1 MTKETP
7 KCIIFD
13 CDGTLVDSEDV
24 TNRIIAEM
32 AGELGITMSGAEAT
46 SIFGGKTIDEVL
58 YKMREL
64 SGNEVP
70 DGWLERLIKNVSLAW
85 KKELV
90 PVEGAQ
96 DLLKTLSIP
105 ICVASNGEPLHVRE
119 SLELTG
125 LIDFF
130 EDRIYT
136 ASDIGIPKP
145 APDLFLYAAKK
156 MGFEPS
162 ECVVVED
169 SITGVMAAVRAKMK
183 VYALIKL
190 YSAEDLQNT
199 GAIPIGSLKDL
210 INLLSK

>member
-85 KKELV
+85 KKELI

-96 DLLKTLSIP
+96 DLLKSLSIP
-105 ICVASNGEPLHVRE
+105 ICVLNRIKSAFWICGVRLV
-119 SLELTG
+119 SG
-125 LIDFF
+125 SVI
-130 EDRIYT
+130 
-136 ASDIGIPKP
+136 SPM
-145 APDLFLYAAKK
+145 KK
-156 MGFEPS
+156 
-162 ECVVVED
+162 
-169 SITGVMAAVRAKMK
+169 I
-183 VYALIKL
+183 I
-190 YSAEDLQNT
+190 
-199 GAIPIGSLKDL
+199 
-210 INLLSK
+210 

>member
-1 MTKETP
+1 MIP

-46 SIFGGKTIDEVL
+46 TMFVGKTLDEVM
-58 YKMREL
+58 YQMREL

-70 DGWLERLIKNVSLAW
+70 KDWRKRLIKKVRMAW

-90 PVEGAQ
+90 PVDGAQ
-96 DLLKTLSIP
+96 DLLESLSIP
-105 ICVASNGEPLHVRE
+105 VCVASNGEASHVRE

-125 LIDFF
+125 LHIFF
-130 EDRIYT
+130 KDRIFT
-136 ASDIGIPKP
+136 ASDVSIPKP
-145 APDLFLYAAKK
+145 APNLFLHAAKE
-156 MGFEPS
+156 MDFEPS

-169 SITGVMAAVRAKMK
+169 SITGVTAAVRAKMK
-183 VYALIKL
+183 VYALIEL
-190 YSAEDLQNT
+190 YSAEDLQNA

-210 INLLSK
+210 TNLLSK